1 MKNDISQEE
10 FEFTL
15 MLLGFVEGTSV
26 YIEDS
31 ESKSWDRLPDLDV
44 WYGAETKLYYIYDS
58 PGSEEIHATL
68 KQTKYKR
75 KIIKFLNNYTAK

>member
-15 MLLGFVEGTSV
+15 MLLGFVEGV
-26 YIEDS
+26 DPDMDDP
-31 ESKSWDRLPDLDV
+31 ESKVWDRQPDLDV
-44 WYGAETKLYYIYDS
+44 WYGGHTKLYYIYDS
-58 PGSEEIHATL
+58 PGREEIHATL
-68 KQTKYKR
+68 KETKYRR